1 MEWDPYDESTIAVSG
16 ADGQITI
23 WDMSVE
29 KDTEESGFNDVD
41 DIPPQLLF
49 VHQGQSD
56 TKELHFH
63 SQIPGVLLSTAEDG
77 FDIFK
82 PSIETEVEER

>member
-1 MEWDPYDESTIAVSG
+1 LEWDPYDESTIAVSG

-29 KDTEESGFNDVD
+29 KDEESGPSDVD

-49 VHQGQSD
+49 VHQGQMD
-56 TKELHFH
+56 TKELHH
-63 SQIPGVLLSTAEDG
+63 HAQIPGVLLSTAEDG
-77 FDIFK
+77 FDIFR